1 MNQSLNTTQPKTC
14 PAIAVVVFGLGDG
27 DKPQAARFPEKL
39 SNLAIKAA
47 EQLKLNVLKVTTD
60 EVAKIAAQLP
70 VGRINANGR
79 GFIPYVSQ
87 NLYQKLTELA
97 GTVQPAPAPN
107 LPRSWN
113 EIDVGHLVIAREE
126 GVDEGWF
133 EAIVLAKDGDMLT
146 LKWRDYPKQAHQIR
160 HRASVALL
168 NPIAA

>member
-1 MNQSLNTTQPKTC
+1 MNQSLNATQPKTC

-70 VGRINANGR
+70 VGRINANGS

-87 NLYQKLTELA
+87 DLYQKLTELA
-97 GTVQPAPAPN
+97 GTVHPAPAPN
-107 LPRSWN
+107 LPRSWD
-113 EIDVGHLVIAREE
+113 EIDVGHLVIAFENK
-126 GVDEGWF
+126 VEGWW
-133 EAIVLAKDGDMLT
+133 EAIVVAKDGDMLT
-146 LKWRDYPKQAHQIR
+146 IKWRDYPKQAHETR

-168 NPIAA
+168 KPTAA

>member
-1 MNQSLNTTQPKTC
+1 MNQSLKASQSETC

-39 SNLAIKAA
+39 GNLAIKAA

-79 GFIPYVSQ
+79 GFIPYVRQ
-87 NLYQKLTELA
+87 DLYQKLTELA
-97 GTVQPAPAPN
+97 GTVQPAPAPG

-113 EIDVGHLVIAREE
+113 EIDVGHMVLAREE

-133 EAIVLAKDGDMLT
+133 EAIVLAKDDDMLT
-146 LKWRDYPKQAHQIR
+146 LKWRDYPKQENAVR
-160 HRASVALL
+160 HRAALALL
-168 NPIAA
+168 KPTAG

>member
-79 GFIPYVSQ
+79 AC
-87 NLYQKLTELA
+87 A
-97 GTVQPAPAPN
+97 GTRMAATLQSKN
-107 LPRSWN
+107 LGRSSKTSSCYN
-113 EIDVGHLVIAREE
+113 RT
-126 GVDEGWF
+126 
-133 EAIVLAKDGDMLT
+133 GD
-146 LKWRDYPKQAHQIR
+146 
-160 HRASVALL
+160 
-168 NPIAA
+168 